1 MSETYLSESNLELV
15 SWIIG
20 LIIIC
25 WFVFVIL
32 SFLIIIWYHLSHK
45 YLVNGHGKAVKSYH
59 HKVQPMAIENDI
71 VALLDLHEQQ
81 KMQVPM
87 HQ

>member
-1 MSETYLSESNLELV
+1 MIE
-15 SWIIG
+15 

-25 WFVFVIL
+25 WFVFMIL
-32 SFLIIIWYHLSHK
+32 SFHIIWYHRSHK
-45 YLVNGHGKAVKSYH
+45 YLVNGLGHAVKSYH
-59 HKVQPMAIENDI
+59 HKVQPMAIEDDI

-81 KMQVPM
+81 KMQVLM